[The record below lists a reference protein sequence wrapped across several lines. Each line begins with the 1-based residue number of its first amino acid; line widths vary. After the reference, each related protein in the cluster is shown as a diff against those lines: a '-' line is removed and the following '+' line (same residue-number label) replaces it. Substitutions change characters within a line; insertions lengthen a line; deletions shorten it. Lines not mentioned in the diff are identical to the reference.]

1 MLSNSQTGHN
11 LSVCIDEYDDEVI
24 QSIKGLKSL
33 KFSSYSILNVNGRL
47 LSDITSTTLDTVK
60 SNLTGSELFCVALN
74 VGYRE
79 SPTDAILDAQ
89 FSIANYFKSRTI
101 LFGLNKLIFKNDDMV
116 KNYFDMII
124 EKSVSFALV
133 PMLDV
138 SADCYFSEPDALTK
152 MMERYKK
159 LRILYD
165 PCRFME
171 RSNTRPYHKWWK
183 AIQPLVYALVLRD
196 YKTGYGFYPIGQG
209 DCNLVETSR
218 EFMERGGRNLI
229 FRPSLGRR
237 YGNSV
242 GKKQTFELALECYMK
257 LIGNN
262 HVNKC
267 Q

>member
-1 MLSNSQTGHN
+1 MLSNFQTGLN
-11 LSVCIDEYDDEVI
+11 LSVCVDEYDDEVI
-24 QSIKGLKSL
+24 QSIKGLRSL
-33 KFSSYSILNVNGRL
+33 KFNSYSILNINGRL
-47 LSDITSTTLDTVK
+47 LSDITNTTLDSIK
-60 SNLTGSELFCVALN
+60 SNLSGVELHCVALN
-74 VGYRE
+74 IGYRE
-79 SPTDAILDAQ
+79 SPTDKILDAQ
-89 FSIANYFKSRTI
+89 FSIANYFKSKTV
-101 LFGLNKLIFKNDDMV
+101 LFGLNRLYFKNEEMV
-116 KNYFDMII
+116 KNYFDMIV

-138 SADCYFSEPDALTK
+138 SADCYFNEPDSLIRI
-152 MMERYKK
+152 MERYKK

-183 AIQPLVYALVLRD
+183 TIQPLVNAVVLRD

-209 DCNLVETSR
+209 DCNLVETAK
-218 EFMERGGRNLI
+218 EFIESGGKNLI

-242 GKKQTFELALECYMK
+242 GKKQTFELALDCYMK
-257 LIGNN
+257 SIGNN

-267 Q
+267 